1 MLQTSE
7 TQMCILGS
15 VPNLIFD
22 LGQNHNISFANFSP
36 FKTVALDAV
45 FGRKSEYNLSIC

>member
-1 MLQTSE
+1 MLHTSK

-22 LGQNHNISFANFSP
+22 LGQNHNISFAYFSP
-36 FKTVALDAV
+36 FKIVALDV